1 MEKLLLVAVLLQ
13 PSAGVAVVRH
23 APVTMMGTRPR
34 KSVAV
39 NRLAR
44 RNYEILDEFEA
55 GVALVGTEVKSCR
68 AGKVTLRDGYCRV
81 KDGECWLENVHI
93 AQHGTTGS
101 YFQHDEVRPRRLLLH
116 KREIVKL
123 KSQVDRQGLT
133 IVPMA
138 CYFNEQSRLKVN
150 IALARGKNVADKRE
164 TIRRRESD
172 RENRRML
179 KVTMS
184 AAAAAPDAAAPP
196 HVVFL
201 QNFGQGHV
209 LPTVPLV
216 AALRA
221 KGCAVTYFAESDGPH
236 GDDLVNEHTM
246 LGKAVVAAGATLR
259 AYADF
264 DPDLDPDLEPRLD
277 GFLNKRWRKLPGL
290 LADLRALEPP
300 PAVVVYDPFVGMFPA
315 AATVLGLPHVSLV
328 PHSGPGSMASVE
340 TPKKLEQAAGVRD
353 WLNET
358 HGVDLL
364 DLGLPAISWCG
375 ESRPPFLPFP
385 RIAPSSPP
393 PLPLRYS
400 RYLNLVCTT
409 NEFFAPMCTEAQ
421 RRLWTA
427 DHFRCVGTLNEAA
440 RSCRPA
446 DAKHADGGFALD
458 EVRAARDAGKRV
470 VLLSLGSVVTGY
482 FFDAPLGRAIPS
494 HIAANTGGDDER
506 ADGKSLAEMTGKD
519 FVHFVFRRA
528 FAAFGGR
535 DDVFVVLAC
544 GKGGAEKVFG
554 GLDVELPPNFMAC
567 GVVPQLDVLPL
578 CDAFVTHG
586 GMGSVMEALLHR
598 VPLAVIPVFGDQ
610 IWNADRAGAAGLGV
624 SFRYP
629 LRTLTADA
637 LAEATA
643 ALCDA
648 GEGNPYRRAVDEAA
662 DAMEREGGAAR
673 AAELV
678 LDLVE
683 NPVRYK

>member
-1 MEKLLLVAVLLQ
+1 MKVTALVALLLR
-13 PSAGVAVVRH
+13 PSVGVTVVSSVVRH

-55 GVALVGTEVKSCR
+55 GVALAGTEVKSCR

-353 WLNET
+353 WLKET
-358 HGVDLL
+358 HDVDLL

-400 RYLNLVCTT
+400 RYLNLCLLYTS
-409 NEFFAPMCTEAQ
+409 P
-421 RRLWTA
+421 
-427 DHFRCVGTLNEAA
+427 
-440 RSCRPA
+440 SP
-446 DAKHADGGFALD
+446 
-458 EVRAARDAGKRV
+458 RD
-470 VLLSLGSVVTGY
+470 S
-482 FFDAPLGRAIPS
+482 
-494 HIAANTGGDDER
+494 
-506 ADGKSLAEMTGKD
+506 
-519 FVHFVFRRA
+519 
-528 FAAFGGR
+528 
-535 DDVFVVLAC
+535 
-544 GKGGAEKVFG
+544 
-554 GLDVELPPNFMAC
+554 
-567 GVVPQLDVLPL
+567 
-578 CDAFVTHG
+578 
-586 GMGSVMEALLHR
+586 
-598 VPLAVIPVFGDQ
+598 
-610 IWNADRAGAAGLGV
+610 
-624 SFRYP
+624 
-629 LRTLTADA
+629 
-637 LAEATA
+637 
-643 ALCDA
+643 
-648 GEGNPYRRAVDEAA
+648 
-662 DAMEREGGAAR
+662 
-673 AAELV
+673 
-678 LDLVE
+678 
-683 NPVRYK
+683 

>member
-1 MEKLLLVAVLLQ
+1 MKATALVALLLQ

-184 AAAAAPDAAAPP
+184 AAAAAPAAAAPP

-364 DLGLPAISWCG
+364 DLGLPAISWCDVAPAILTIPLEAHPPLLSPSPSG
-375 ESRPPFLPFP
+375 TRGTSTSCARPTSSSRPCAP
-385 RIAPSSPP
+385 RRSAGCGRP
-393 PLPLRYS
+393 
-400 RYLNLVCTT
+400 TT
-409 NEFFAPMCTEAQ
+409 SDAS
-421 RRLWTA
+421 
-427 DHFRCVGTLNEAA
+427 A
-440 RSCRPA
+440 RS
-446 DAKHADGGFALD
+446 
-458 EVRAARDAGKRV
+458 
-470 VLLSLGSVVTGY
+470 T
-482 FFDAPLGRAIPS
+482 
-494 HIAANTGGDDER
+494 
-506 ADGKSLAEMTGKD
+506 
-519 FVHFVFRRA
+519 RR
-528 FAAFGGR
+528 R
-535 DDVFVVLAC
+535 
-544 GKGGAEKVFG
+544 
-554 GLDVELPPNFMAC
+554 
-567 GVVPQLDVLPL
+567 
-578 CDAFVTHG
+578 
-586 GMGSVMEALLHR
+586 
-598 VPLAVIPVFGDQ
+598 
-610 IWNADRAGAAGLGV
+610 
-624 SFRYP
+624 
-629 LRTLTADA
+629 
-637 LAEATA
+637 
-643 ALCDA
+643 
-648 GEGNPYRRAVDEAA
+648 
-662 DAMEREGGAAR
+662 AR
-673 AAELV
+673 AAPPTRSTPTAASPSTRCAPRATRGRGWCCYRS
-678 LDLVE
+678 D
-683 NPVRYK
+683 RW

>member
-1 MEKLLLVAVLLQ
+1 M
-13 PSAGVAVVRH
+13 
-23 APVTMMGTRPR
+23 
-34 KSVAV
+34 
-39 NRLAR
+39 
-44 RNYEILDEFEA
+44 
-55 GVALVGTEVKSCR
+55 
-68 AGKVTLRDGYCRV
+68 TLRDGYRRV

-150 IALARGKNVADKRE
+150 IALARGKGVADKRE

-184 AAAAAPDAAAPP
+184 AGAAAPDAAAPP

-340 TPKKLEQAAGVRD
+340 TPKKLEQAAGVR
-353 WLNET
+353 
-358 HGVDLL
+358 GVAQRDARRRPARPRAAGHLL
-364 DLGLPAISWCG
+364 VRRVAPAILTI
-375 ESRPPFLPFP
+375 PPNRTLLS
-385 RIAPSSPP
+385 SSPP
-393 PLPLRYS
+393 PQVLAVPQPRVHDERVLRAHVHRGAAPAVDGRPLQVR
-400 RYLNLVCTT
+400 RH
-409 NEFFAPMCTEAQ
+409 AQ
-421 RRLWTA
+421 RGGALVPPRRREARRRRL
-427 DHFRCVGTLNEAA
+427 
-440 RSCRPA
+440 RPRRGA
-446 DAKHADGGFALD
+446 
-458 EVRAARDAGKRV
+458 
-470 VLLSLGSVVTGY
+470 
-482 FFDAPLGRAIPS
+482 
-494 HIAANTGGDDER
+494 
-506 ADGKSLAEMTGKD
+506 
-519 FVHFVFRRA
+519 RRA
-528 FAAFGGR
+528 QAR
-535 DDVFVVLAC
+535 
-544 GKGGAEKVFG
+544 
-554 GLDVELPPNFMAC
+554 
-567 GVVPQLDVLPL
+567 
-578 CDAFVTHG
+578 
-586 GMGSVMEALLHR
+586 GSGWCCS
-598 VPLAVIPVFGDQ
+598 PS
-610 IWNADRAGAAGLGV
+610 DRW
-624 SFRYP
+624 
-629 LRTLTADA
+629 
-637 LAEATA
+637 
-643 ALCDA
+643 
-648 GEGNPYRRAVDEAA
+648 
-662 DAMEREGGAAR
+662 
-673 AAELV
+673 
-678 LDLVE
+678 
-683 NPVRYK
+683 